1 MTKKVKVRGMK
12 MSNNKMKIA
21 DIVVRVTVDKIGKSL
36 SLSDGKQVMLEV
48 PMEGLE
54 KLILPAF
61 KAQ

>member
-36 SLSDGKQVMLEV
+36 SLSDEKQVMLEV